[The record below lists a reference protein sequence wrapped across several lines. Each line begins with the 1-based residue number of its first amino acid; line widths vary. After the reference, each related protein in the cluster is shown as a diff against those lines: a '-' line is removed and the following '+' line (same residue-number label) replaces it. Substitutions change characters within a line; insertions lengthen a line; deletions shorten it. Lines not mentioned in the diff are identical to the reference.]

1 MEDLDE
7 ELFKWAEAPKE
18 IEKEVHEMLER
29 RHSLGYTC
37 LVMFGAILV
46 GIVMFKIEQKLN
58 EKYPSIFMKVYLDL
72 WAIVSILG
80 GIAACCSYYRDEK
93 YLKGR
98 GTQEKVRIKT
108 VLLHEVIIRRYGMG
122 RNATVKSYLK
132 ISYPMG
138 DETVTRELS
147 YSDLHYDIG
156 LLGLDFIGFY
166 GKKITIAYC
175 NKEFYILNHV
185 YSKYDDEDI
194 KTEGKKELLKD
205 AEPSVKTLAEC
216 KDEKQIMR
224 AIMRAE
230 LQEELLNQTN
240 YKMVKYSSRMVNIV
254 GVVIWCLLRAVGNDG
269 KLFAMCWGG
278 MMVILLIF
286 RFWEWHSCKKKSGDI
301 WDRKKIREV
310 LKELE

>member
-18 IEKEVHEMLER
+18 IEEEVHERLQR
-29 RHSLGYTC
+29 RHSLGHTC
-37 LVMFGAILV
+37 LVMFGAILI
-46 GIVMFKIEQKLN
+46 GIVIFKLEQQFNKQH
-58 EKYPSIFMKVYLDL
+58 PSIIMKVYLNF
-72 WAIVSILG
+72 WAIVYILG
-80 GIAACCSYYRDEK
+80 GIVVGCSYFSDEK
-93 YLKGR
+93 YLNGR
-98 GTQEKVRIKT
+98 GKEEKVRIKT

-122 RNATVKSYLK
+122 ANTTVKRYLK

-216 KDEKQIMR
+216 RDEKQIMR
-224 AIMRAE
+224 AA

-254 GVVIWCLLRAVGNDG
+254 GVVVWCLLRIVGNDG
-269 KLFAMCWGG
+269 KMFVVCWGG
-278 MMVILLIF
+278 MVVILLIL